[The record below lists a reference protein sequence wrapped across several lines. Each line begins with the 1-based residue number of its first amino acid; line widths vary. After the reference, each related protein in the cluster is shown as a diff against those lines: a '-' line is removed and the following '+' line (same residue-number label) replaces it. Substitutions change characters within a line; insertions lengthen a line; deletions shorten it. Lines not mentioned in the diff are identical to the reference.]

1 MATIVDLE
9 KCTGCGIC
17 AEICPGD
24 ILTIENQVAKV
35 VYPNECEY
43 CGVCMMDCKFDAINV
58 ILPRNGRPVILRG
71 PRD

>member
-43 CGVCMMDCKFDAINV
+43 CGVCMMDFKFDSINV